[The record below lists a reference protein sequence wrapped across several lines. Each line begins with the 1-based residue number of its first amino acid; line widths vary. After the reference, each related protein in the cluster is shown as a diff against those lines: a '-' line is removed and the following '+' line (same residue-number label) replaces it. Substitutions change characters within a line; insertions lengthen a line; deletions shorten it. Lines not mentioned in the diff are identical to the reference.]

1 MAAAGGRV
9 SRPAGGA
16 GGGAARAV
24 RVLVADD
31 HALMRGGVVAV
42 LNEAPGVRVVA
53 EAIDGLEAVALYAEH
68 RPDVALLDLQMP
80 GLDGVGAVEQIR
92 ARYPDARLVILTT
105 YDADDDVERALQA
118 GAKAYLLKDV
128 QPAELLACVRAV
140 DQGRSWVS
148 PAIAAKL
155 AARMGRVALTPR
167 EMGVLREL
175 AAGRSNK
182 EIAVALGVAE
192 GTVKVHAA
200 RVYEKLGASSRTE
213 ALAIALDRG
222 LVRLPGRG

>member
-1 MAAAGGRV
+1 M
-9 SRPAGGA
+9 
-16 GGGAARAV
+16 V

-42 LNEAPGVRVVA
+42 LNDAPGVRVVA
-53 EAIDGLEAVALYAEH
+53 EATDGLEAVACYAKH
-68 RPDVALLDLQMP
+68 RPDVALLDLKMP

-92 ARYPDARLVILTT
+92 AATPDARLVILTT
-105 YDADDDVERALQA
+105 YDADDDVERALRA

-128 QPAELLACVRAV
+128 QPSELLACVRAV

-148 PAIAAKL
+148 PAV
-155 AARMGRVALTPR
+155 AARLAERLTRVALTPR

-182 EIAVALGVAE
+182 EIAAALGVAE
-192 GTVKVHAA
+192 G
-200 RVYEKLGASSRTE
+200 
-213 ALAIALDRG
+213 
-222 LVRLPGRG
+222 P